1 MPDKRPV
8 LTLKKPLSLE
18 KQAQIFLKTGTSQKL
33 TSSPE
38 DKGQIKAPE
47 ETPQPSQEEITRQ
60 RKKKA
65 EKTLEW
71 LIHIFP
77 RCFSL
82 RLPRPL
88 KLNIN
93 RDILEAMHFLETTE
107 EMPSRKSIPR
117 ALRLYTTSLSYH
129 QANLNHPHR
138 MNLHGEEEGVVTEQQ
153 KHYARKQMIILDQK
167 LKEEQDRNVVLPLM

>member
-38 DKGQIKAPE
+38 DKGQIKVPDK
-47 ETPQPSQEEITRQ
+47 TPQLSQEELTRQ
-60 RKKKA
+60 RKQKA

-71 LIHIFP
+71 LAHIFP

-82 RLPRPL
+82 GLPRPL
-88 KLNIN
+88 KLTIN
-93 RDILEAMHFLETTE
+93 KDLLEAMHSLETTAK
-107 EMPSRKSIPR
+107 MPSRKSIPR

-129 QANLNHPHR
+129 QAILNHPHR
-138 MNLHGEEEGVVTEQQ
+138 INLHGEEEGVVTEQQ
-153 KHYARKQMIILDQK
+153 RCYAQKKMIMLDQK